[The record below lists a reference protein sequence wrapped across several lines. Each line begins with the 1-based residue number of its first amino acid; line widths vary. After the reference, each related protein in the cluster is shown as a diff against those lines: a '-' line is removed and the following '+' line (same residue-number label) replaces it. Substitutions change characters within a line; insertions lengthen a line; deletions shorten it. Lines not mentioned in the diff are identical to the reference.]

1 MVMTPWWIHNHKK
14 YNQFVRLTTSLG
26 ISFYVGNNIE
36 ENFKYGI
43 NFGPKGEIYHVPQDI
58 QNRAGGDPVK
68 RSQLLKQEFI
78 NFVKNRP
85 SEFIKRVF
93 IKLARLYRPAPDNSN
108 FGKKPLYKL
117 ASYLSYLPIMILA
130 LISLFLLNR
139 ALYIRLIPIWL
150 MISYTTAVHCLT
162 IGNIRYRLP
171 IDFFFI
177 ILAAYSM
184 ILIYKKLEHKK
195 GSHENSSDHTEL
207 SSH

>member
-1 MVMTPWWIHNHKK
+1 MTPWWVHNYKK
-14 YNQFVRLTTSLG
+14 YDHFVRLSLG
-26 ISFYVGNNIE
+26 DGIAFYVGNNID
-36 ENFKYGI
+36 ENFNNGI
-43 NFGPKGEIYHVPQDI
+43 DFEPRGEVYDLPNKIIVKSKGNPIKKNEI
-58 QNRAGGDPVK
+58 
-68 RSQLLKQEFI
+68 LKKEFI
-78 NFVKNRP
+78 QFVKERP

-93 IKLARLYRPAPDNSN
+93 IKLARLYRPAPDSSN
-108 FGKKPLYKL
+108 FGKKRLYKL
-117 ASYLSYLPIMILA
+117 VAYFSYLPIMILA

-139 ALYIRLIPIWL
+139 ALYIRLIPVWL

-184 ILIYKKLEHKK
+184 ILIYKKFEHKK
-195 GSHENSSDHTEL
+195 GSHENSSDHTKL